1 MSVSYRIASVVTLG
15 LAACLGSA
23 HAQTNLIVNGSF
35 ESPVPTVW
43 QGADPGPIGSP
54 WTNAVALTAWTAND
68 VSLHGWPAASTRAQ
82 DGNQVIDLNGSNPG
96 WIEQTVTLVPGHRYR
111 LDWYDSRHYI
121 MGSSVT
127 TTYNVLV
134 NAAPTGFSVPSGVST
149 GAAAAT
155 DWWNAQTMQF
165 VATAASTTVRFAAT
179 APGGGLGSFIDNVQL
194 IDITPTVSIACT
206 AASLPDSAGQTSA
219 CTVTSSA
226 AAPAGGL
233 SVNLTLPTG
242 GPRYTVSCASPL
254 VIAAGA
260 TASTAT
266 CTVSAVPN
274 TDVGDGNVAATLALA
289 AGSGYMPSTTNGT
302 ATVTITDDDVVAVPA
317 LGGWALLALS
327 GLLGVFGLRRRA
339 SH

>member
-35 ESPVPTVW
+35 ESPVPTGW

-96 WIEQTVTLVPGHRYR
+96 WIEQTVTLVPGHRYQ
-111 LDWYDSRHYI
+111 LDWYDSRHYG
-121 MGSSVT
+121 MASNVT
-127 TTYNVLV
+127 TTYNVLI
-134 NAAPTGFSVPSGVST
+134 NGAPTGSSVPT
-149 GAAAAT
+149 GIGTADALPAN
-155 DWWNAQTMQF
+155 WWNAQTMQF
-165 VATAASTTVRFAAT
+165 VASAASTAVRFAAT
-179 APGGGLGSFIDNVQL
+179 APGGPVGAFIDNVRL
-194 IDITPTVSIACT
+194 IDITPTVSIACS
-206 AASLPDSAGQTSA
+206 AASLTDSAGQVSA
-219 CTVTSSA
+219 CTVTSST

-233 SVNLTLPTG
+233 SVNLTLPASG
-242 GPRYTVSCASPL
+242 SRYTVSCASPV

-260 TASTAT
+260 TSSTT
-266 CTVSAVPN
+266 PCTVTAVAN
-274 TDVGDGNVAATLALA
+274 TDVGDGSVTATLTVAA
-289 AGSGYMPSTTNGT
+289 GNGYIPSTTNGT

-327 GLLGVFGLRRRA
+327 GLLGVFGLHRRA

>member
-1 MSVSYRIASVVTLG
+1 MSYRIAGVVALG
-15 LAACLGSA
+15 LAACVSSA
-23 HAQTNLIVNGSF
+23 HAQSNLITNGSF
-35 ESPVPTVW
+35 ESPVPGTW
-43 QGADPGPIGSP
+43 QGSDAVTAGSW
-54 WTNAVALTAWTAND
+54 WTNAVAPTGWTTND
-68 VSLHGWPAASTRAQ
+68 VSLHGWHTPYSNSRAQ
-82 DGNQVIDLNGSNPG
+82 DGVQAIDLNGNNPG

-127 TTYNVLV
+127 TTYNVLI

-165 VATAASTTVRFAAT
+165 VAAAASTTIRFAAT